1 MTDPSVSRSSTRRSV
16 AAEHRRR
23 VLVRTVVGI
32 TLALAAMVG
41 GPFVYAKFFAP
52 EPAEPLDLTT
62 QAAPETPEIPTG
74 PVDIDGTW
82 QVLEGSE
89 AGYRLDEVLSGQ
101 DVTVVGRTQKVT
113 GEAIVLDGA
122 LTSVTVTVD
131 AGSISTDEA
140 ARDAFF
146 RRALNTSE
154 FPSAT
159 FTLNDPVDVSLLGQ
173 ADEPLAT
180 TANGV
185 LTMHGVSRPVTV
197 EVEAQRTPTGVE
209 VVGRIPVTLLDY
221 ELVAPDLGWVVVQPT
236 GTVEARLLL
245 GR

>member
-1 MTDPSVSRSSTRRSV
+1 MTESGESRAAARAV

-32 TLALAAMVG
+32 AIALGMMVG
-41 GPFVYAKFFAP
+41 VPFVYAKFFAP

-62 QAAPETPEIPTG
+62 PSPVETPEIPTG
-74 PVDIDGTW
+74 VVDVEGTW
-82 QVLEGSE
+82 RVLEGSE

-101 DVTVVGRTQKVT
+101 DVTVVGRTQKVS
-113 GEAIVLDGA
+113 GEGTVVDGS
-122 LTSVTVTVD
+122 LTAVTVTVD
-131 AGSISTDEA
+131 AGSVSTDEA

-154 FPSAT
+154 FPTAT
-159 FTLNDPVDVSLLGQ
+159 LTLTDPVDVSPLGQ
-173 ADEPLAT
+173 ANQPLTT
-180 TANGV
+180 TADGT
-185 LTMHGVSRPVTV
+185 LTLHGVSRPVTV

-221 ELVAPDLGWVVVQPT
+221 DLVAPDLGWVVVQPA
-236 GTVEARLLL
+236 GTIEARLLF